1 MGTAGNYKDKPGD
14 GLAPGGEAGPEGP
27 PTTPLQGRAGQ
38 DDDPPTTPLHA
49 SAGPVKV
56 LETVMVGGAS
66 AAGGMAGDG
75 VPGDGVSGG
84 SAAGS
89 AGGSAGGRD
98 AGMHAGGN
106 PGQADNP
113 GEAGKPGDG
122 GKPDDVVPKTRRQ
135 SEGAPAP
142 VIPEFC
148 TPAMFL
154 RTVVLVH
161 LGALAMLA
169 ASSSLWFDM
178 HRLVD
183 TLFYLLSTLE
193 PALLIGMLALCLA
206 RRTVNGLRQRYQWFW
221 GLLIPAVIAGGT
233 QMVIGNM
240 LRAGTSSPGEHW
252 PPLWQEVLATA
263 LCAVLVAGG
272 VYRYFRLRGRAYAPS
287 FHEARLQALQARIR
301 PHFLFNSLNTV
312 LGLIRTNPKLAE
324 STLENLADLFRV
336 FMRDARE
343 LVPLDDE
350 VLTCREYLAIEKLRL
365 APRLEVRW
373 QIDGMPGDA
382 LIPSLLLQPLLENAV
397 HHGIEPRTDTGVL
410 NICITLVGER
420 VRVEI
425 DNPLSATGASRRGNQ
440 MALSNVRER
449 LELQYDMAAELR
461 TGPQG
466 DRYHVLLEFPYRKER
481 RRRDVRRHFNP
492 DR

>member
-14 GLAPGGEAGPEGP
+14 GLAPAGEAAPEGP
-27 PTTPLQGRAGQ
+27 PATPLQGRAGQ

-56 LETVMVGGAS
+56 LETVMVGGVP

-75 VPGDGVSGG
+75 VSGG
-84 SAAGS
+84 SAGSSAAGH
-89 AGGSAGGRD
+89 D
-98 AGMHAGGN
+98 AGVHAGG
-106 PGQADNP
+106 NP
-113 GEAGKPGDG
+113 GEAGKPGNGGKPGDGGTPGDG
-122 GKPDDVVPKTRRQ
+122 GKPGDAAPKTRRQ

-178 HRLVD
+178 LRLVD

-301 PHFLFNSLNTV
+301 PPFLFTSLDTV